1 MSPTKLKVSEMGL
14 IWPDVLLCPEDHRA
28 ICQEIAAVR
37 PTDGTQLLAH
47 EVGRARLVPRERLPT
62 DTVRLNSTVEF
73 LDNDVLEIEAVQV
86 VLIDRGRPLDEV
98 PVTSPL
104 GAALI
109 GLKVGDTMNWVSR
122 DQGARAVTITRVT
135 NSRGRQAPAR
145 R

>member
-1 MSPTKLKVSEMGL
+1 MGL

-28 ICQEIAAVR
+28 ICQEMAAVR

-47 EVGRARLVPRERLPT
+47 EVGRARLVAREKLPT

-73 LDNDVLEIEAVQV
+73 LDNDILEVEAVQV
-86 VLIDRGRPLDEV
+86 VLIDRGRPSDVV

-122 DQGARAVTITRVT
+122 DEGARAVTITRVT
-135 NSRGRQAPAR
+135 NGGKTQAWRGK
-145 R
+145 

>member
-1 MSPTKLKVSEMGL
+1 MGL

-28 ICQEIAAVR
+28 ICQEMAAVR
-37 PTDGTQLLAH
+37 ATDGIQLLAH
-47 EVGRARLVPRERLPT
+47 EVGRARLVAREKLPT

-86 VLIDRGRPLDEV
+86 VLTGGSQPSDEA

-122 DQGARAVTITRVT
+122 DEGARAVTITRVT
-135 NSRGRQAPAR
+135 NSGKTQGWR
-145 R
+145 RR

>member
-1 MSPTKLKVSEMGL
+1 MGL